1 MKKIYIV
8 IAGAFLIILIITSML
23 LSLGKKTTS
32 NTQTGSPFP
41 TGVSVQG
48 NTVLP
53 NITPPPN
60 STLSTIESVETLD
73 FKAAYVPALNKIVV
87 EKKTSSAE
95 ESFRQWVDQ
104 SRLNQVIGDKN
115 KILFTDE
122 KIIPTPSDSI
132 HKLENKVIGF
142 FQLID
147 DLNNIG
153 KGTSSNQPATA
164 ISPTPLPG
172 LGQGKSPTPN
182 NLNPQKNNLQSK
194 VYYAQCG
201 EFGETPLPDGCTLC
215 NAGCGPTAVAMIAS
229 SYLGSKY
236 NPKTIVNLYDTN
248 GYVLGCDGS
257 RYQEAHELLKSL
269 GLKTTDYLVFD
280 AERSEAVIPDLKK
293 YLNSGW
299 TFFTLASFCE
309 EGCGHYFW
317 ITDIDAKGNIWAY
330 DPAYGRYEIPYNE
343 NSRYPFPLYRLAFGV
358 KK

>member
-8 IAGAFLIILIITSML
+8 IAGAFLILLIITSML
-23 LSLGKKTTS
+23 LSLGKKTTT
-32 NTQTGSPFP
+32 NTQIDSPFP
-41 TGVSVQG
+41 TSVPDLEK
-48 NTVLP
+48 NILSR
-53 NITPPPN
+53 ITPPPN
-60 STLSTIESVETLD
+60 STLSTIEPVETLD
-73 FKAAYVPALNKIVV
+73 FKAAYVPDLNKIVV
-87 EKKTSSAE
+87 EKKTSLAE
-95 ESFRQWVDQ
+95 ESFSQWVDQ
-104 SRLNQVIGDKN
+104 SQLNEVIGDKN

-132 HKLENKVIGF
+132 HKLEDKVIGF
-142 FQLID
+142 FQLMD

-153 KGTSSNQPATA
+153 KGTSNNQPSSA

-182 NLNPQKNNLQSK
+182 NPNPQKNNLQSK

-201 EFGETPLPDGCTLC
+201 EFGELPLPDGCTLC
-215 NAGCGPTAVAMIAS
+215 NAGCGPTAVSMIAS

-280 AERSEAVIPDLKK
+280 AEKSETVVPDLRK

-299 TFFTLASFCE
+299 TFFTLANFCE
-309 EGCGHYFW
+309 GGCGHYFW

-343 NSRYPFPLYRLAFGV
+343 NSRYPYPLYRLAFGV